1 MKKMVFMII
10 VFSCFYMN
18 VFSQNRLHTWDLSA
32 ISSIQIDIQTEDS
45 KIDVKLYN
53 DQEDIDKIM
62 SFLLKV
68 DFHAYNSNEDSGKI
82 KGDWQFRLTFKGQ
95 RDQIYLFN
103 DYAFIGKS
111 IYMIDDI
118 VVKDFKDLIGL
129 I

>member
-1 MKKMVFMII
+1 
-10 VFSCFYMN
+10 MN